1 MQWCVCK
8 TNKTKKKGN
17 KKNAMVL
24 GKQKIT
30 GRPCIIINII
40 NQIGTAAGYI
50 PLINKPNSS
59 EQQQD
64 ILMTNILIAN
74 IIT

>member
-1 MQWCVCK
+1 
-8 TNKTKKKGN
+8 
-17 KKNAMVL
+17 MVL